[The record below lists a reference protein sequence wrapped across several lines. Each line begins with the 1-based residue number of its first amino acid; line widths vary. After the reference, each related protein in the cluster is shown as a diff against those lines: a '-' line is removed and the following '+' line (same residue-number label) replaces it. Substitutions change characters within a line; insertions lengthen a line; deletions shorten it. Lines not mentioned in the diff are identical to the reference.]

1 MKMNVNLSALY
12 SRCNETKEF
21 TEYMEINNQ
30 IFTANDK
37 KIFNMT
43 GCLSMCNKYAY
54 TAQQLLEM
62 QYVDAPDSNTT
73 TLTLQ
78 LYYSNVEHELREQVN
93 LPEISATVTFEYI
106 PFQYIIYDINAL
118 TADVGGYLG
127 LLLGQSI
134 YGLYEI
140 MTQWLG
146 YRIMKCG
153 KQLPEK
159 CGHGCFSK

>member
-1 MKMNVNLSALY
+1 MNLSDFS

-21 TEYMEINNQ
+21 IEYIQMNEQ
-30 IFTANDK
+30 LFSANDK
-37 KIFNMT
+37 KIFNIT
-43 GCLSMCNKYAY
+43 GCLSMCDKYAY
-54 TAQQLLEM
+54 TAHQIMGMTYEE
-62 QYVDAPDSNTT
+62 APDTNTT

-140 MTQWLG
+140 ITQWLG

-153 KQLPEK
+153 ST
-159 CGHGCFSK
+159 HSAA